1 MWPKPNKDQHRHDDS
16 NLQFDRRTEAKL
28 RRKKAAVLAAKR
40 PHATHQ
46 SNGEEILAGQPG
58 NFRKGLEHSEDGF
71 LVDPRDYQTY
81 RSAIRSGLP
90 DELDTVPV
98 PPTMGQGRRKWESPG
113 TGFVFDLEGPDAQA
127 ITMPPAPKLDSAEL
141 AAELAEV
148 YAMAKLRD
156 TRFSSFGAGG
166 TVSECITVLNKF
178 SWFGTGFQKR
188 PTCQYD
194 VEQIFGEQA
203 GRFLG
208 RERASVTPGNLFRGV
223 TEGDENGPFISQFLL
238 IGNPSR
244 GADAEVANPLPE
256 PRFEWQENAG
266 KITYGAHSIDQR
278 VRIATENIDFMTDFC
293 DWKTVQNG
301 VNVNRQYRFDYNRT
315 DYTPIARTGD
325 PNEPNGP
332 AYRFISTP
340 RDLATYV
347 HFDQLYQAYLN
358 ACILMLERG
367 VPTDPGFNRFNN
379 GFNQQGFAQF
389 GGPHILSLVTEVA
402 TRALKAVRFQKFNI
416 HNRTRPE
423 ALGGL
428 MDRLRENAND
438 SRLEPV
444 RQLWTTLQDTGVL
457 PMKNHLLPMAFPEGS
472 PMHPS
477 YGAGHATVA
486 GACVTILKA
495 FFKHD
500 YNLVEPG
507 RKDDNGKPFQDQ
519 AYEANPSTGGRSL
532 CPVHLSKPLTVEG
545 ELNKLA
551 SNISIGRNMAGVHYF
566 SDYIESLRLG
576 ELIALGILEEQAL
589 TYNSHQFPFS
599 MTVPL
604 YDGGTVVIGT
614 IE

>member
-1 MWPKPNKDQHRHDDS
+1 MWPKPNKDQSRHDGS

-28 RRKKAAVLAAKR
+28 RRKKAAALAAKR

-46 SNGEEILAGQPG
+46 SNGEEILAGQPS
-58 NFRKGLEHSEDGF
+58 NFRKGLEHGEDGF
-71 LVDPRDYQTY
+71 LVDCRDYQAY

-90 DELDTVPV
+90 DEVDNVPT
-98 PPTMGQGRRKWESPG
+98 PPPPAGMERRKWESPG

-148 YAMAKLRD
+148 YVMAKLRD
-156 TRFSSFGAGG
+156 TRFSDFRADG
-166 TVSECITVLNKF
+166 TVSECITTLNKF
-178 SWFGTGFQKR
+178 SWFGTAFTKR
-188 PTCQYD
+188 ESCNFD
-194 VEQIFGEQA
+194 VNQIFGKAA

-223 TEGDENGPFISQFLL
+223 TEGDDNGPFISQFLL
-238 IGNPSR
+238 VGNPSR
-244 GADAEVANPLPE
+244 GADAKGAIKIQ
-256 PRFEWQENAG
+256 EWGEEAG
-266 KITYGAHSIDQR
+266 KIAYGAHTIDQR
-278 VRIATENIDFMTDFC
+278 IRFALENRDFMTTFGE
-293 DWKTVQNG
+293 WKTVQNG
-301 VNVNRQYRFDYNRT
+301 VNVNLDYLFDYN
-315 DYTPIARTGD
+315 DSGYSQISGIGD

-358 ACILMLERG
+358 ACIVMLERK
-367 VPTDPGFNRFNN
+367 VPTDPGFKRFNN

-428 MDRLRENAND
+428 MEKLRDGCGDERLQPLRKLWISLQEN
-438 SRLEPV
+438 S
-444 RQLWTTLQDTGVL
+444 VL
-457 PMKNHLLPMAFPEGS
+457 PMGNHLLPMAFPEGS

-486 GACVTILKA
+486 GACVTVLKA
-495 FFKHD
+495 FFDHQ
-500 YNLVEPG
+500 YYFVEPG
-507 RKDDNGKPFQDQ
+507 RKDKKGDPFQDQ

-589 TYNSHQFPFS
+589 MYNSHQFPFS

-614 IE
+614 LE